1 MLSMNCQYRTL
12 WNELNVPNDLLYRFS
27 YDYKWCCFSKEMALD
42 ESGILAFK
50 PKARFLKP

>member
-1 MLSMNCQYRTL
+1 MNCQYRTL

-42 ESGILAFK
+42 ESWILAFK